1 MLKYQQTRATL
12 KNQGLAPKKRFGQNF
27 LIHKS
32 TAENIVRCARL
43 NKRDSVIEVG
53 VGLGA
58 LTLPLARAVHHVYG
72 YEIDSGII
80 RMHREKG
87 ELPENV
93 TLVHND
99 ILKTD
104 LKELH
109 SRVGDLVILA
119 NLPYSISNPFIFKL
133 IENHTLISTAT
144 VMLQKEVADRLVAHP
159 GTKEYGIPTI
169 LLGACASVEKLMTLK
184 PTEFHPRPKID
195 SVVVKIDFNS
205 PAVFFPGGFKD
216 KNSVPPVF
224 RRVVRVAFSQRR
236 KTVLNTLSGGG
247 FFLKQLNGD
256 GRKNKELTKQAIEE
270 AGLAPSIRPERI
282 TIEEFMRISAVITKR
297 ISGGNISA

>member
-1 MLKYQQTRATL
+1 MHKYGHTRATL
-12 KNQGLAPKKRFGQNF
+12 QNQGLAPKKRFGQNF
-27 LIHKS
+27 LVHKS

-43 NKRDSVIEVG
+43 SKNDSVIEVG

-58 LTLPLARAVHHVYG
+58 LTVPLARVVHHVYG

-80 RMHREKG
+80 RLHKEKG
-87 ELPENV
+87 ELPPNV
-93 TLVHND
+93 TLVHKD
-99 ILKTD
+99 ILKAD

-109 SRVGDLVILA
+109 REIGNLIILA

-169 LLGACASVEKLMTLK
+169 LLGACASVEQLLTLK
-184 PTEFHPRPKID
+184 PSEFHPRPKID

-205 PAVFFPGGFKD
+205 PAVSFPE
-216 KNSVPPVF
+216 NSKEHKFHPAFF

-236 KTVLNTLSGGG
+236 KTVLNTLSSGG

-256 GRKNKELTKQAIEE
+256 KRKNKELTREAIEE
-270 AGLAPSIRPERI
+270 AGLAPSIRPECI
-282 TIEEFMRISAVITKR
+282 TIEEFMEVSGTITKR